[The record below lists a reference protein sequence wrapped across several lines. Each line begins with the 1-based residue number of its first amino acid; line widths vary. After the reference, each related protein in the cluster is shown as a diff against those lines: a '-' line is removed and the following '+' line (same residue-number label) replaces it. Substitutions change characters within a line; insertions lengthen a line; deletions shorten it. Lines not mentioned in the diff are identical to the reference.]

1 MRYTTGRG
9 GWISQIHSTCNILQ
23 GSRSHVT
30 PQIRDS
36 GEWGQSGGISP
47 APHSKRTTDKHRE
60 CQARDIL
67 VVYGQQ
73 CQLLP
78 SVGGVSLDNKVHC
91 TYDCGPGIHH
101 LQRMVWY
108 SKCRPRSHAVRSQ
121 ERGNVL
127 FCSVLTM
134 ASSHFPLHYIFIISF
149 FFSFLSSSSSSSSS
163 SQWHHFAVVPS
174 LQASPS

>member
-1 MRYTTGRG
+1 M
-9 GWISQIHSTCNILQ
+9 
-23 GSRSHVT
+23 GSVRWDL
-30 PQIRDS
+30 PR
-36 GEWGQSGGISP
+36 P
-47 APHSKRTTDKHRE
+47 AFQTDKHRE

-67 VVYGQQ
+67 VVYDQQ

-134 ASSHFPLHYIFIISF
+134 ASSHFPLHYISIIIIFF
-149 FFSFLSSSSSSSSS
+149 FFSFLSSSFSSSSSSSS